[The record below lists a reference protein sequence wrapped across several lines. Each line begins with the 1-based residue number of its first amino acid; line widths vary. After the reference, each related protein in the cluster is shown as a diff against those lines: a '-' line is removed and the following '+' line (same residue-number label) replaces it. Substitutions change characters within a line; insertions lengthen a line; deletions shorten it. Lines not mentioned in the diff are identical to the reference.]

1 MIEGKRVVV
10 VMPARGG
17 SKRLK
22 HKNIFPVLD
31 KPMLAW
37 GVEACKQSKYIDDVF
52 VSSEDEVI
60 LSVAKEVGAIPLLR
74 PAELAGDT
82 VFKMHAVRQAVQ
94 MIQDDTTQPK
104 PDIVVVLQ
112 PNSPEVKTEDID
124 GALLKLL
131 QYKRQEVFSVDKNL
145 NQNAAFRVLT
155 IEAVFQKDLS
165 TNCGVFVA
173 DYEDIHTE
181 EDVRRVEERLKSL
194 RSNV

>member
-1 MIEGKRVVV
+1 
-10 VMPARGG
+10 
-17 SKRLK
+17 
-22 HKNIFPVLD
+22 
-31 KPMLAW
+31 MLAW